1 MFGLIK
7 RGFAPFPAAAL
18 AAVLAVALPGAAAA
32 YQPITPDGAGR
43 TVVITGDSLTLDQLN
58 DIARHGAKVQLSPAA
73 IQRAKDTHGLLL
85 QAAAEGV
92 PVYLFNRGGGN
103 GRENTTFTGDPM
115 SAENKARLET
125 NQLNAFRNGARAG
138 SGPEEEDEGLIRA
151 VLAVRLN
158 AIGYDAPSQ
167 PLLQG
172 LADLLNHR
180 VTPVIRSPTASVGE
194 ADIGV
199 LQSIGGTL
207 VGRGDAYY
215 NGVRMPAAQALQQAG
230 LKPIAPFGVDNIALS
245 WSNAY
250 QSARA
255 ALLAYDARS
264 LLEWTD
270 MVYAMDLLGMNS
282 SITPL
287 AAPTQLNRPDPW
299 LNWHA
304 SRMLG
309 MLRGSYLFEVEAA
322 PKRIIQDPDSLR
334 ASSIRGA
341 SAWAA
346 WSDLKDAVL
355 VQINS
360 SDHNPT
366 IRVGLKPTD
375 SWELST
381 PQMMQYYVKGGPNSG
396 GKSGYIV
403 STANWDPFPMANRVE
418 AFVIALANLDIAV
431 LQRNA
436 RFSNNFHTGVNVND
450 VLSAEIRA
458 NTPPQGNGTAA
469 IALFGWV
476 ESLMNPQPL
485 HGFASDIEGTS
496 DLESNTPIKIIKAQ
510 SAVDYSLQLLAHDL
524 MTAAYWMDLRK
535 VEGPQRSMAAG
546 PAAAL
551 AAYRQVSPWQAPA
564 AQRPERPGSDL
575 AVQFLRTHRA
585 VEFWPALAQLPPK

>member
-7 RGFAPFPAAAL
+7 RGFAPFPAALA
-18 AAVLAVALPGAAAA
+18 AAVLAMAFPDAAAA
-32 YQPITPDGAGR
+32 YQPIAPDRASQ
-43 TVVITGDSLTLDQLN
+43 TVALTGDSLTLDQLN
-58 DIARHGAKVQLSPAA
+58 DIARRGAKVSLSSAA
-73 IQRAKDTHGLLL
+73 VQRARDTHGLLL

-138 SGPEEEDEGLIRA
+138 AGPEEEDEGLVRA
-151 VLAVRLN
+151 ILAVRAN
-158 AIGYDAPSQ
+158 TIGYDGPSQ
-167 PLLQG
+167 QLQQG
-172 LADLLNHR
+172 LIDLLNHR
-180 VTPVIRSPTASVGE
+180 ITPVIRSATASVGE
-194 ADIGV
+194 TDIGV

-215 NGVRMPAAQALQQAG
+215 DGVRMPAADALARAG
-230 LKPIAPFGVDNIALS
+230 LKPIQPFGVDNIALS
-245 WSNAY
+245 WSNGYSA
-250 QSARA
+250 ARA
-255 ALLAYDARS
+255 ALLTYDARS

-304 SRMLG
+304 ARMLA
-309 MLRGSYLFEVEAA
+309 MLRGSYLLEAE
-322 PKRIIQDPDSLR
+322 PKRIIQDADSLR

-346 WSDLKDAVL
+346 WSDLRDAVL

-366 IRVGLKPTD
+366 IRVDLKPTD
-375 SWELST
+375 SWELSS
-381 PQMMQYYVKGGPNSG
+381 PQMMQYYVKGGPHSG

-403 STANWDPFPMANRVE
+403 STANWDPFPLANRVE
-418 AFVIALANLDIAV
+418 AFVIALANLDVAV
-431 LQRNA
+431 LQRMH
-436 RFSNNFHTGVNVND
+436 RFGNPFHTGVNPND
-450 VLSAEIRA
+450 VLSAEVRA
-458 NTPPQGNGTAA
+458 VAAPQGNGSTA
-469 IALFGWV
+469 IAAFGWV

-485 HGFASDIEGTS
+485 HGFASDVQGTS
-496 DLESNTPIKIIKAQ
+496 DLESNTPIKVIKAQ
-510 SAVDYSLQLLAHDL
+510 SAVEYSLQLLAHDL
-524 MTAAYWMDLRK
+524 MTGAYWMDLRK
-535 VEGPQRSMAAG
+535 VEGPQRSFAAG
-546 PAAAL
+546 PTAAWS
-551 AAYRQVSPWQAPA
+551 AYRQASPWQLPA
-564 AQRPERPGSDL
+564 AQRPERPAQDI
-575 AVQFLRTHRA
+575 AVEFLKARRA
-585 VEFWPALAQLPPK
+585 IEFWPALAELRGR